1 MTILL
6 IVYIISA
13 VITMFIASTLIF
25 IFTKDWLEGL
35 QFMGAAFAAG
45 VFCFITI
52 PVVIIV
58 GSAWLL
64 SNRIRTNMRKMGI
77 HN

>member
-1 MTILL
+1 MILL
-6 IVYIISA
+6 SIYIVFA
-13 VITMFIASTLIF
+13 VITTFIASTLIF

-35 QFMGAAFAAG
+35 QLMGAAFAAG
-45 VFCFITI
+45 VFCFITV

-64 SNRIRTNMRKMGI
+64 SKLIRTNMKK
-77 HN
+77 

>member
-1 MTILL
+1 MTML

-13 VITMFIASTLIF
+13 VITTFIASTLIF
-25 IFTKDWLEGL
+25 IFTKNWLEGL
-35 QFMGAAFAAG
+35 QLMGAAFAAG
-45 VFCFITI
+45 FFCFITV

-58 GSAWLL
+58 GSALLL
-64 SNRIRTNMRKMGI
+64 SNRIRTNMRKMVI

>member
-1 MTILL
+1 MTML

-13 VITMFIASTLIF
+13 VITTFIASTLIF

-35 QFMGAAFAAG
+35 QLMGAAFAAG
-45 VFCFITI
+45 VFCFITV

-64 SNRIRTNMRKMGI
+64 SNRIRTNTRKMGI